1 MLVLHTTI
9 KEELHCSPA
18 ELVLGQDLRLP
29 GEFKIDNKTSV
40 LQRNVILKKF
50 IQELKPIPP
59 KVHKEAHSYLDK
71 NLQHCK
77 FVLVRNDAFQPPLS
91 LRFSDPFEVIKRYDK
106 YFERFQNWQ
115 RKINI
120 N

>member
-40 LQRNVILKKF
+40 FQRNVIFQNLKKF
-50 IQELKPIPP
+50 IQELKPIPL
-59 KVHKEAHSYLDK
+59 KVHKEVHS
-71 NLQHCK
+71 
-77 FVLVRNDAFQPPLS
+77 AS
-91 LRFSDPFEVIKRYDK
+91 
-106 YFERFQNWQ
+106 
-115 RKINI
+115 
-120 N
+120 